1 MITIYNDNDNEKKVL
16 RKKVY
21 TRIFSKVYRKDK
33 KKAGC
38 YHIKR
43 ELDYTERKQ
52 FNRKQLQARAFVDDK
67 YHENDLKQ

>member
-33 KKAGC
+33 KRPVV
-38 YHIKR
+38 II
-43 ELDYTERKQ
+43 
-52 FNRKQLQARAFVDDK
+52 
-67 YHENDLKQ
+67 